1 MNLVISFAGDA
12 LVCIFRCGE
21 GSGLPPEASTK
32 RALTCA
38 FQLKDHYTET
48 LTAHIAI
55 SYGQMSFATL
65 GGHRN
70 EWTYLLNGECISE
83 LSSCLDDAGSREIV
97 TTEGFFQAIS
107 SVLTPEERVMAYQN
121 RHKNRLFKKY
131 KSAGYEKESV
141 LRFNLFSTS
150 TEFLSQA
157 KLFVPRP
164 ALDAIEVGTFSS
176 LAELREVTTL
186 FLKLDSYSSEL
197 HKDPVS
203 LQDFFVVVQNRLHE
217 QGGFMR
223 QFLIDDK
230 GCVFIGMW
238 GVPSLAY
245 TNNCSRALVCAVGI
259 ERSCGSLGH
268 HVSIGITTGGV
279 FCGNIGSDLRRDF
292 VGIGA
297 TVNLAA
303 RFMSKAEGCIL
314 IDELT
319 YGRLP
324 DDKKALLSRSYGMD
338 LKGVTGKIYPYFYV
352 GDGDILQTN
361 PQEED
366 QQSIGLV
373 MRKQVADAF
382 KIVLDTVINYKNLA
396 GNAVSNAATGNR
408 ILRTPSKSLADA
420 QKAHARRNS
429 ELQRLGA
436 RQDDRNKSRE
446 DRIPSALYNRLG
458 AGELGGETRNSLFR
472 NVGGENDRTSV
483 RRKNSILGRVFT
495 VDQQEVNNGEDTVFL
510 VNCVVIEGAPGMG
523 RATAARHF
531 KDLAKKAGLRVVA
544 VSSRIGDEAVSFGL
558 IKSLVTHLIGEERFH
573 DEPQQRNALL
583 EALITISPNLDMSL
597 YSQELFDLS
606 LLLGLD
612 WKPASKK
619 EDTHQIRRAT
629 STAVTNKNAS
639 RVVVEIVKYLILK
652 EPTALVIENAHHLD
666 TLSWN
671 SLRMLLQCN
680 LQVAVLLTL
689 QSGYNDKLLN
699 NASLSEKLKFNS
711 KPDEMSPTSELYTE
725 LTSNPRCEL
734 VRLLSLNQDEVGDIL
749 IARVKNNVTIT
760 KELVNLVLE
769 ASSGNPYWCES
780 IAQYIN
786 ERGDKEFK
794 EAMQS
799 NQSGGVSNALSTLVV
814 SKLSILKQEEQLIIK
829 FASAIGEE
837 FSEIVLDAVIPER
850 FRLNLKTH
858 INSLISFGFLKQ
870 RSDSSDKDILC
881 FQNSRIKN
889 IIYEMLPPREAAKTH
904 LDIARFIE
912 CSEANLK
919 PYYPL

>member
-1 MNLVISFAGDA
+1 M
-12 LVCIFRCGE
+12 
-21 GSGLPPEASTK
+21 
-32 RALTCA
+32 
-38 FQLKDHYTET
+38 
-48 LTAHIAI
+48 
-55 SYGQMSFATL
+55 L

-83 LSSCLDDAGSREIV
+83 LSSCLDDAGPREIV
-97 TTEGFFQAIS
+97 TTEYFFQAIQ

-121 RHKNRLFKKY
+121 RHKNRLFKKF
-131 KSAGYEKESV
+131 KSTGYEKETMS
-141 LRFNLFSTS
+141 RFNLFANS
-150 TEFLSQA
+150 TEFLSKA

-197 HKDPVS
+197 HKDPVT
-203 LQDFFVVVQNRLHE
+203 LQEFFLMVQNRLHE

-259 ERSCGSLGH
+259 ERSCSGLGH

-319 YGRLP
+319 YSRLP
-324 DDKKALLSRSYGMD
+324 DDKKTLLSRSYGMD
-338 LKGVTGKIYPYFYV
+338 LKGVTGKIYPYFFV
-352 GDGDILQTN
+352 GDGDILRMN
-361 PQEED
+361 PQEDD

-382 KIVLDTVINYKNLA
+382 KIVLDTVMNYKNLA
-396 GNAVSNAATGNR
+396 GNAVANAASGNR
-408 ILRTPSKSLADA
+408 ILKTPSRSLADA

-429 ELQRLGA
+429 EFQKLA
-436 RQDDRNKSRE
+436 RGDDKSKSKDERISSTFYRIGVGDNGGERNSIFR
-446 DRIPSALYNRLG
+446 NG
-458 AGELGGETRNSLFR
+458 AGEG
-472 NVGGENDRTSV
+472 DRSSM
-483 RRKNSILGRVFT
+483 RRKSSLLGRVFT
-495 VDQQEVNNGEDTVFL
+495 GDVDANNQDSVLL

-531 KDLAKKAGLRVVA
+531 KDLAKKAGLRVLA
-544 VSSRIGDEAVSFGL
+544 LSSRIGDEAVSFGL
-558 IKSLVTHLIGEERFH
+558 IKSLLTNLIGEERFH
-573 DEPQQRNALL
+573 DEHQQRASLL
-583 EALITISPNLDMSL
+583 EALIVITPNLDMSL
-597 YSQELFDLS
+597 YTQELFDLS
-606 LLLGLD
+606 SLLGLN

-619 EDTHQIRRAT
+619 EDHNQVRRVT

-639 RVVVEIVKYLILK
+639 GVVVEIIKYYILK
-652 EPTALVIENAHHLD
+652 EPTALIIENAHHLD
-666 TLSWN
+666 ALSWN
-671 SLRMLLQCN
+671 SLRILLQYN

-689 QSGYNDKLLN
+689 QAGYNDKLPN
-699 NASLSEKLKFNS
+699 TASISEKLKFN
-711 KPDEMSPTSELYTE
+711 KTDDVTPMSEVYTE
-725 LTSNPRCEL
+725 ITANPRCEL
-734 VRLLSLNQDEVGDIL
+734 VRLLSLNEDEVGDIL

-760 KELVNLVLE
+760 KELVKLVLE

-786 ERGDKEFK
+786 ERGDQEFK

-912 CSEANLK
+912 SSEANLK